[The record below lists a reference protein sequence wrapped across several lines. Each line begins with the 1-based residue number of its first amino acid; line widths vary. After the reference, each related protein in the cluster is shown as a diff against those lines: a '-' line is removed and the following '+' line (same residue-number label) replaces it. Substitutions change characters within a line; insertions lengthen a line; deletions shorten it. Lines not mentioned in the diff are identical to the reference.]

1 MRNSAYSLI
10 VQTSTPFHMREL
22 EGSFLLGF
30 WLSYIHYFK
39 NSFLYPLLC
48 VKKKYGHF
56 HINYGYV
63 CQIVDIY
70 NFSYIH
76 FYVLKYE
83 HSHINYG
90 YACEIV
96 DIYPCASTIR
106 QVSVIVYRPNSMAIQ
121 WLTLQQRKSTNDV
134 DSCGWNN

>member
-1 MRNSAYSLI
+1 ML
-10 VQTSTPFHMREL
+10 
-22 EGSFLLGF
+22 
-30 WLSYIHYFK
+30 
-39 NSFLYPLLC
+39 
-48 VKKKYGHF
+48 KYGHF
-56 HINYGYV
+56 HVNYGYV

-121 WLTLQQRKSTNDV
+121 WLTPYNKGKAPMMWIVVVGNLK
-134 DSCGWNN
+134 